1 MSRERNRFRQSST
14 PRIHSN
20 DNIWTQNFSII
31 LICVH
36 LLHFLFVCLLIFWR
50 GTFPHSSRLTFCQ
63 LKDPNRK
70 RVPLSLAAS
79 MQIPVSWQIG
89 LTRVT
94 CSTRMPQLAWLE
106 GWGQAHQNLRGY
118 KRIDTLKEDEDIP
131 TRILNAGKAKCT
143 DMHCVERVAV
153 LTTFIPP
160 HVPTC
165 PKPGLR
171 WLYRFILV
179 SFPSVIFYN
188 KIFEQLIE
196 QVWEPAPYPHPHCQP
211 TTGDLLLIL
220 SVCPAIA

>member
-79 MQIPVSWQIG
+79 MQIPVSWQIVGSHAQLECPNWPG
-89 LTRVT
+89 LRDGV
-94 CSTRMPQLAWLE
+94 R
-106 GWGQAHQNLRGY
+106 
-118 KRIDTLKEDEDIP
+118 P
-131 TRILNAGKAKCT
+131 TRISGAIRGL
-143 DMHCVERVAV
+143 
-153 LTTFIPP
+153 IPWR
-160 HVPTC
+160 
-165 PKPGLR
+165 KM
-171 WLYRFILV
+171 
-179 SFPSVIFYN
+179 
-188 KIFEQLIE
+188 KIFLPEYWMLGRQSA
-196 QVWEPAPYPHPHCQP
+196 QTCTV
-211 TTGDLLLIL
+211 
-220 SVCPAIA
+220 